1 MISRPRSVTGEVTS
15 WGLLQNFRN
24 RALFFGAPLALCAIL
39 SVVPERHRAV
49 ATLAPTD
56 PASLG
61 LGGTLGQL
69 GASNT
74 VFGNQAAIEV
84 AMKVGASQ
92 DVRSLVIK
100 QTRLDHRLDKSVLET
115 HRWLAKRI
123 DIRSLRGGIIQI
135 DFVSSDQELAKDIV
149 QAYTESIRERLSVIS
164 RQQTNYKRTILEKL
178 ARDASNGLS
187 DAQSRYDEYRLRN
200 RDAIPE
206 VQTATV
212 SDRIGSLEGAILGKK
227 MALSIARQIYTDENF
242 KVQKIIAELTA
253 LERELNQAKATSPSS
268 PQTIGSVVAS
278 TRVLYRLQRELNLQ
292 RALFDSYMRFLEGTS
307 VEDLT
312 SSANMRILE
321 PPHID
326 TERQFW
332 LPAVAAAL
340 AIVLLWA
347 AVEFYRLRPPVG
359 ASLGASNA
367 HLGRVEPIEGVP
379 ENA

>member
-1 MISRPRSVTGEVTS
+1 MIGRPRSVTGEVTS
-15 WGLLQNFRN
+15 WGLLQSFRN
-24 RALFFGAPLALCAIL
+24 RALVFGVPLALCAVL
-39 SVVPERHRAV
+39 SAFPERHRAV

-74 VFGNQAAIEV
+74 VFGNQAAIEI
-84 AMKVGASQ
+84 AMKVGSSQ
-92 DVRSLVIK
+92 DVRGLVIK
-100 QTRLDHRLDKSVLET
+100 QIGLDRRLGKSVLET

-135 DFVSSDQELAKDIV
+135 DFVSRDQDLAEDIV
-149 QAYTESIRERLSVIS
+149 KAYTVSIRERLSAIS
-164 RQQTNYKRTILEKL
+164 RQQTQYKRTILEKL
-178 ARDASNGLS
+178 ARDASDGLS

-200 RDAIPE
+200 RDAVPE

-212 SDRIGSLEGAILGKK
+212 ATRIGSLEGAIRAKRIT
-227 MALSIARQIYTDENF
+227 LSIARQMYTDENF
-242 KVQKIIAELTA
+242 KVQEIKAELAA
-253 LERELNQAKATSPSS
+253 LERELNQAKATNPSS
-268 PQTIGSVVAS
+268 EQTIGSVVAS
-278 TRVLYRLQRELNLQ
+278 TRVLYRLQRELGLQ
-292 RALFDSYMRFLEGTS
+292 RALYDNYMRFLQGTS

-312 SSANMRILE
+312 STANMRILE

-332 LPAVAAAL
+332 LPAIAAGL
-340 AIVLLWA
+340 AIALFWA

-359 ASLGASNA
+359 ASLG
-367 HLGRVEPIEGVP
+367 HHTGRRVRGQPTDEV
-379 ENA
+379 AVDV